1 MDNTLPREKTMD
13 RLTKIPTS
21 KILLWL
27 SMVSMVMVF
36 AGLTSGYIVRQAEGN
51 WFVFELPQMFT
62 YSTIVIVLSSV
73 TMWWALR
80 SVRKGDLGAMRT
92 SLAITL
98 ILGLGFCI
106 TQFWAW
112 SDLVKM
118 GIFFTGNPSGS
129 FLYVLSA
136 LHLAHLAGGIL
147 YMIIVTTNA
156 FRGLYSPENHLQ
168 IELCSTFWH
177 FMDGLWVYLFI
188 FLTMIR

>member
-1 MDNTLPREKTMD
+1 MD

-73 TMWWALR
+73 TMWWAVR
-80 SVRKGDLGAMRT
+80 SVRKGDLVAMRT

>member
-73 TMWWALR
+73 TMWWAVR
-80 SVRKGDLGAMRT
+80 SVRKGDLVAMRT